1 MKYGNLLEN
10 ETNNFNNLSDV
21 FDADVKSNFSY
32 LNFGKRSSNA
42 KKSQD
47 HFKDKANKWVVETA
61 LDMNTNIN
69 ELGGIK
75 MEKEIGKLKSH
86 VQNASTS

>member
-1 MKYGNLLEN
+1 MKYENLLEN
-10 ETNNFNNLSDV
+10 EIKNFNNSSDI
-21 FDADVKSNFSY
+21 FDADVKSNFSS

-42 KKSQD
+42 KKSRD
-47 HFKDKANKWVVETA
+47 NYKDKTNKWVVETA

-75 MEKEIGKLKSH
+75 MEKETDKLKSH